1 MGSELYK
8 SRAESKMLSAFA
20 VGRRKDDC
28 DVLTVI
34 SIIFAFIEFL
44 RCSDDK
50 DDKKD

>member
-34 SIIFAFIEFL
+34 SIIFAFIEFQ
-44 RCSDDK
+44 RRSDDK

>member
-28 DVLTVI
+28 DVI

-44 RCSDDK
+44 RRSDDK

>member
-1 MGSELYK
+1 
-8 SRAESKMLSAFA
+8 MLSAFA

-34 SIIFAFIEFL
+34 SIIFAFIEFQ
-44 RCSDDK
+44 RRSDDK